1 MLFSC
6 GGSKSS
12 SVVSKYLKAESAS
25 DYETAYSLLSSGD
38 RSVKSLAEYKEQ
50 ESSEFE
56 LFFTEAVRK
65 STTFQLCSTNQ
76 KSPPCELSCVRQWR
90 GSRRLLRS
98 NEVLV
103 HGTPELPTPLA
114 GKRPEKSRSVLFL
127 QRDFVYAFAL
137 GTIYR

>member
-56 LFFTEAVRK
+56 LLFTEAVRK
-65 STTFQLCSTNQ
+65 STIFLKC
-76 KSPPCELSCVRQWR
+76 
-90 GSRRLLRS
+90 
-98 NEVLV
+98 
-103 HGTPELPTPLA
+103 TPII
-114 GKRPEKSRSVLFL
+114 GHFN
-127 QRDFVYAFAL
+127 
-137 GTIYR
+137 

>member
-6 GGSKSS
+6 GDSKSS
-12 SVVSKYLKAESAS
+12 SVVSKYLKVELAS
-25 DYETAYSLLSSGD
+25 DYETAYSLLSSVD

-90 GSRRLLRS
+90 GSRRLLRKQWS
-98 NEVLV
+98 
-103 HGTPELPTPLA
+103 
-114 GKRPEKSRSVLFL
+114 
-127 QRDFVYAFAL
+127 AL
-137 GTIYR
+137 GTEPRNCRPRLRGNAQKNQGLSFFYKFFFIPSGEFCASV